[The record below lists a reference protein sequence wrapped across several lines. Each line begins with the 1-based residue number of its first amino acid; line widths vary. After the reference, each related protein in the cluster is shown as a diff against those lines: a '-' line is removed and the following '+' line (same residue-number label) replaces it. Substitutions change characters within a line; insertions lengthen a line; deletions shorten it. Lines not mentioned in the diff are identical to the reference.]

1 MTVRTSR
8 DILGYMRWIFLSNL
22 PTGPSG
28 SACRRTLCNLT
39 LVCAI
44 LGTGAAHGQINDT
57 EGTWQGTLSCGE
69 MQTAGGRSPKGF
81 VTQIKVNVSFGAI
94 TGRRDTTEVIES
106 FNGSIHRSG
115 RTTLEG
121 SGHWKD
127 DPRRAWR
134 YRLMG
139 TQSGSLMT
147 LAGPLESK
155 DGKTRLRDCQVR
167 LTSAVLAAKEAR
179 ERNDKAAP
187 AVRPTHPTAS
197 TQPTPAA
204 APSAPNPAVAAKPAP
219 AADSAART
227 SERLNRDKE
236 LAARQ
241 AADKA
246 VEAERALAAKRQSDE
261 TAAAHARAQAQAA
274 EVEALRRK
282 NLQLE
287 AEKAAAERAAAD
299 KATADKA
306 AADKAVAERIAA
318 ERIAAER
325 VAAERAA
332 AEKAALEKAAAEK
345 AARQKAEAD
354 ARKAPIKVR
363 SAMDL

>member
-1 MTVRTSR
+1 MTACTSR
-8 DILGYMRWIFLSNL
+8 DILGYMRWIFLSNSL
-22 PTGPSG
+22 AGPYG
-28 SACRRTLCNLT
+28 SLGPGALCNLA
-39 LVCAI
+39 LVFAM

-57 EGTWQGTLSCGE
+57 EGTWQGTLSCGD

-81 VTQIKVNVSFGAI
+81 VSQIKVNVSLGAI
-94 TGRRDTTEVIES
+94 AGRRDTAEVTES
-106 FNGSIHRSG
+106 FNGTIHRSG
-115 RTTLEG
+115 LTTLEG

-134 YRLMG
+134 YRLKG
-139 TQSGSLMT
+139 SQSGSQMT
-147 LAGPLESK
+147 LAGPLESQ

-179 ERNDKAAP
+179 ERSDKAALAARP
-187 AVRPTHPTAS
+187 APPAAS
-197 TQPTPAA
+197 TQPAPAA
-204 APSAPNPAVAAKPAP
+204 PPPAPSPAVATKPAP
-219 AADSAART
+219 AADPAART
-227 SERLNRDKE
+227 SEKLNRDKE

-246 VEAERALAAKRQSDE
+246 AETERVLAARRQSDE
-261 TAAAHARAQAQAA
+261 AAAAARAQAQAA

-287 AEKAAAERAAAD
+287 AEKAVAERAATA
-299 KATADKA
+299 AADKA
-306 AADKAVAERIAA
+306 AADRASADKAAA

-325 VAAERAA
+325 MAAERAA
-332 AEKAALEKAAAEK
+332 AEKAALEKAAADK

-354 ARKAPIKVR
+354 AKKAPIKVR

>member
-1 MTVRTSR
+1 MTAFTSR
-8 DILGYMRWIFLSNL
+8 DILAYMHWIFLSNL
-22 PTGPSG
+22 PMGQSV
-28 SACRRTLCNLT
+28 SAGRRALCNLA
-39 LVCAI
+39 LVCAMV
-44 LGTGAAHGQINDT
+44 GTGAAHGQINDT
-57 EGTWQGTLSCGE
+57 EGTWQGSLSCGD

-81 VTQIKVNVSFGAI
+81 VSQIKVNVSLGAI
-94 TGRRDTTEVIES
+94 TGRRDTAEVIES
-106 FNGSIHRSG
+106 FNGSINRSG
-115 RTTLEG
+115 LTTLEG

-134 YRLMG
+134 YRLKG

-147 LAGPLESK
+147 LAGPLESQ

-179 ERNDKAAP
+179 ERSDRAAP
-187 AVRPTHPTAS
+187 AARPAPAAAS
-197 TQPTPAA
+197 TQPAPVAP
-204 APSAPNPAVAAKPAP
+204 PSAPRPAVVAKPAP
-219 AADSAART
+219 TADPAARA
-227 SERLNRDKE
+227 SEELNRDKE

-261 TAAAHARAQAQAA
+261 ATAAAARANAA

-287 AEKAAAERAAAD
+287 AEKAAA
-299 KATADKA
+299 DKA
-306 AADKAVAERIAA
+306 AAD
-318 ERIAAER
+318 
-325 VAAERAA
+325 
-332 AEKAALEKAAAEK
+332 K

-354 ARKAPIKVR
+354 AKKAPIKVR

>member
-1 MTVRTSR
+1 MTACTSR
-8 DILGYMRWIFLSNL
+8 DILDYMRSIFLSNS

-28 SACRRTLCNLT
+28 SVGPRTLCNLA
-39 LVCAI
+39 LVFAM
-44 LGTGAAHGQINDT
+44 LGSGAAHGQINDT
-57 EGTWQGTLSCGE
+57 EGTWQGSLSCGD

-81 VTQIKVNVSFGAI
+81 VSQIKVNVSLGAI
-94 TGRRDTTEVIES
+94 TGRRDTAEVIES
-106 FNGSIHRSG
+106 FNGSINRSG
-115 RTTLEG
+115 LTTLEG

-134 YRLMG
+134 YRLKG
-139 TQSGSLMT
+139 TQSGSQMT
-147 LAGPLESK
+147 LAGPLESQ

-179 ERNDKAAP
+179 EHLDKATPAARPAP
-187 AVRPTHPTAS
+187 PAARPAPPAAS
-197 TQPTPAA
+197 TQPAPA
-204 APSAPNPAVAAKPAP
+204 APSASSPAVAAKPAP
-219 AADSAART
+219 AADPAART
-227 SERLNRDKE
+227 SEKPNRDKE

-246 VEAERALAAKRQSDE
+246 VEAERAQAAKRQSDE
-261 TAAAHARAQAQAA
+261 AAAAAAQAQAQPA

-287 AEKAAAERAAAD
+287 AEKAAAERAEAA
-299 KATADKA
+299 AADKA
-306 AADKAVAERIAA
+306 AADKAAGERITAERIAA
-318 ERIAAER
+318 ERT
-325 VAAERAA
+325 A
-332 AEKAALEKAAAEK
+332 AEKAAPEKAAADK

>member
-1 MTVRTSR
+1 MTARTRR
-8 DILGYMRWIFLSNL
+8 DILGYMRWIFLSNS

-28 SACRRTLCNLT
+28 SVGPGALCNLA
-39 LVCAI
+39 LVFAM
-44 LGTGAAHGQINDT
+44 LGSGAAHGQINDT
-57 EGTWQGTLSCGE
+57 EGTWQGTLSCGD

-81 VTQIKVNVSFGAI
+81 VSQIKVNVSFGAI
-94 TGRRDTTEVIES
+94 TGRRDTAEVIES
-106 FNGSIHRSG
+106 FNGSIERSG

-127 DPRRAWR
+127 NPRRAWR
-134 YRLMG
+134 YRLKG
-139 TQSGSLMT
+139 TQSGSQMT
-147 LAGPLESK
+147 LAGPLESQ

-179 ERNDKAAP
+179 ERSDKAAP
-187 AVRPTHPTAS
+187 AVRPTPPTAS
-197 TQPTPAA
+197 THPTPAA
-204 APSAPNPAVAAKPAP
+204 APSAPSPAATAKPAS
-219 AADSAART
+219 AADSAARA
-227 SERLNRDKE
+227 SQALNRDKE

-246 VEAERALAAKRQSDE
+246 AEAERALAARRQSDE
-261 TAAAHARAQAQAA
+261 AAAATARAQAQAA

-287 AEKAAAERAAAD
+287 AEKAAAERAAAE
-299 KATADKA
+299 KAAADKA
-306 AADKAVAERIAA
+306 AADKAVAERA
-318 ERIAAER
+318 AAER
-325 VAAERAA
+325 VATEKTA
-332 AEKAALEKAAAEK
+332 AEKAAADKAAADK

>member
-1 MTVRTSR
+1 M
-8 DILGYMRWIFLSNL
+8 
-22 PTGPSG
+22 
-28 SACRRTLCNLT
+28 SAGRRALCNLA
-39 LVCAI
+39 LVCAMV
-44 LGTGAAHGQINDT
+44 GTGAAHGQINDT
-57 EGTWQGTLSCGE
+57 EGTWQGSLSCGD

-81 VTQIKVNVSFGAI
+81 VSQIKVNVSLGAI
-94 TGRRDTTEVIES
+94 TGRRDTAEVIES
-106 FNGSIHRSG
+106 FNGSINRSG
-115 RTTLEG
+115 LTTLEG

-134 YRLMG
+134 YRLKG

-147 LAGPLESK
+147 LAGPLESQ

-179 ERNDKAAP
+179 ERSDRTAP
-187 AVRPTHPTAS
+187 AARPAPAAAS
-197 TQPTPAA
+197 TQPAPVAP
-204 APSAPNPAVAAKPAP
+204 PSAPRPAVVAKPAP
-219 AADSAART
+219 VADPAARA
-227 SERLNRDKE
+227 SEELNRDKE

-261 TAAAHARAQAQAA
+261 ATAAAARANAA

-287 AEKAAAERAAAD
+287 AEKAAA
-299 KATADKA
+299 DKA
-306 AADKAVAERIAA
+306 AAD
-318 ERIAAER
+318 
-325 VAAERAA
+325 
-332 AEKAALEKAAAEK
+332 K

-354 ARKAPIKVR
+354 AKKAPIKVR

>member
-1 MTVRTSR
+1 M
-8 DILGYMRWIFLSNL
+8 
-22 PTGPSG
+22 GPFG
-28 SACRRTLCNLT
+28 SVGPGVLRNTA
-39 LVCAI
+39 LVLVI

-69 MQTAGGRSPKGF
+69 MRTAGGRSPKGF
-81 VTQIKVNVSFGAI
+81 VSQLKVNVSFGAI

-106 FNGSIHRSG
+106 FNGAIERSG
-115 RTTLEG
+115 RATLEG
-121 SGHWKD
+121 GGHWKD

-134 YRLMG
+134 YRLKG
-139 TQSGSLMT
+139 TQSGSQMT
-147 LAGPLESK
+147 LAGPLESP
-155 DGKTRLRDCQVR
+155 DGKTQLRDCQVR

-179 ERNDKAAP
+179 ERNDRAAP
-187 AVRPTHPTAS
+187 AVRPTPPTAS

-204 APSAPNPAVAAKPAP
+204 APSVPRPAVAAKPAP

-227 SERLNRDKE
+227 TEKLNRDKE
-236 LAARQ
+236 LAARE

-246 VEAERALAAKRQSDE
+246 VEAERALAAKRQADE
-261 TAAAHARAQAQAA
+261 AAAAAARAQAQAA

-299 KATADKA
+299 KAAADKA
-306 AADKAVAERIAA
+306 AADRA
-318 ERIAAER
+318 AAER

-332 AEKAALEKAAAEK
+332 AEKAAVEKAVAEKAAADK
-345 AARQKAEAD
+345 AARQKAEAE
-354 ARKAPIKVR
+354 AKKAPIKVR

>member
-1 MTVRTSR
+1 MTRRTSR

-28 SACRRTLCNLT
+28 SAGPRALCNLA
-39 LVCAI
+39 LVCAMV
-44 LGTGAAHGQINDT
+44 GTGAAHGQINDT

-81 VTQIKVNVSFGAI
+81 VSPIKVNVSFAAI

-106 FNGSIHRSG
+106 FNGSIERSG
-115 RTTLEG
+115 RATLEG

-179 ERNDKAAP
+179 ERNDRAAP
-187 AVRPTHPTAS
+187 AARPAPPTAS
-197 TQPTPAA
+197 KQPASASP
-204 APSAPNPAVAAKPAP
+204 PSGLSTAVAAKPAP
-219 AADSAART
+219 APDPAART
-227 SERLNRDKE
+227 SEQLNRDKE

-246 VEAERALAAKRQSDE
+246 VEAERALAARRQSE
-261 TAAAHARAQAQAA
+261 EAAAAAARVQAQAA

-287 AEKAAAERAAAD
+287 AEKAAAERAAAV
-299 KATADKA
+299 AADKA
-306 AADKAVAERIAA
+306 AAERIAT
-318 ERIAAER
+318 ERA
-325 VAAERAA
+325 AAERAA
-332 AEKAALEKAAAEK
+332 AEKAAADK